1 MLLVHFVESLYFAD
15 FIDTITIK
23 TVVLLVVFENVKGTM
38 WCNYSNYKIYR
49 SRRRWSGNL

>member
-15 FIDTITIK
+15 FIDAITIK
-23 TVVLLVVFENVKGTM
+23 TVVLLVAFENVKGTM

-49 SRRRWSGNL
+49 

>member
-23 TVVLLVVFENVKGTM
+23 TVVLLVAFENVKGTM